1 MKLVCTS
8 QPTHNGDTCTNIGGS
23 DELDDA
29 ARRFVEFEY
38 LFYFNYFLK
47 VFNMF
52 SSFYDLKLQR
62 PVNFRMILWCS
73 IFQNNNNFFN

>member
-29 ARRFVEFEY
+29 ARRFD
-38 LFYFNYFLK
+38 LFQFDFNYFLK
-47 VFNMF
+47 SSICFLVF
-52 SSFYDLKLQR
+52 L
-62 PVNFRMILWCS
+62 I
-73 IFQNNNNFFN
+73 

>member
-29 ARRFVEFEY
+29 ARRFVQFEY
-38 LFYFNYFLK
+38 LFNFNYFLK
-47 VFNMF
+47 IFNMIEN
-52 SSFYDLKLQR
+52 SKGQEISE
-62 PVNFRMILWCS
+62 
-73 IFQNNNNFFN
+73 